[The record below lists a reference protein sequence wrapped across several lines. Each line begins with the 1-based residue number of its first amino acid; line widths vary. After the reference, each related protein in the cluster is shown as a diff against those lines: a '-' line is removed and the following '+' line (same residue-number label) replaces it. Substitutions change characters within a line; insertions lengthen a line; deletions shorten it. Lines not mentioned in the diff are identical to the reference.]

1 MFSNSNE
8 SGLIQTA
15 SSAAAQQRKKR
26 PRGDRLRPGAL
37 DAAAKRDPVRSRSI
51 SPNSRQSRRR
61 RKVLP
66 RLPSSHSQDREQNVT
81 ESIPAVEPSTFVGI
95 DVSKEKLDVCV
106 LPGGEFRTFAND
118 AVGRLKLVA
127 FGQSLGPAL
136 LVLEATGGYERPAL
150 FALQDAGLAVSLV
163 NPRQVRDFAKGL
175 GQLAKTDAL
184 DAAVLAE
191 FARLVSPPPSAIT
204 TEKKRELEALVTR
217 RRQVLEFRVAEQN
230 RSQQTDDRFIRQ
242 SLNQVLKTLD
252 RQLKAIEDR
261 IAKLLESDDQWK
273 GKLELLLSTPG
284 VGKTVAAT
292 LVAELPEL
300 GNLNRQEI
308 AALVGV
314 APFAKDSGT
323 KRGRRATWGGRRKLR
338 SVLYMAALTARRCNP
353 AIKVFAQRLAIAG
366 KSFRA
371 IQVACIRK
379 LLVILNT
386 MVKNNTPWK
395 FQEKS

>member
-1 MFSNSNE
+1 MVSNQS
-8 SGLIQTA
+8 A
-15 SSAAAQQRKKR
+15 SCPAARRDGQRS
-26 PRGDRLRPGAL
+26 RGDRLRPGAL
-37 DAAAKRDPVRSRSI
+37 DAVAKPDPSRPRSI

-61 RKVLP
+61 RKKLP
-66 RLPSSHSQDREQNVT
+66 RSPSSHSQDREQNVSEPT
-81 ESIPAVEPSTFVGI
+81 KATEPSTFVGI
-95 DVSKEKLDVCV
+95 DVSKGKLDVCV
-106 LPGGEFRTFAND
+106 LPGGEFCTFAND
-118 AVGRLKLVA
+118 VAGCAKLVA
-127 FGQSLGPAL
+127 LGESLGSVL

-150 FALQDAGLAVSLV
+150 LALQEANLAVALV

-191 FARLVSPPPSAIT
+191 FARLISPPLSAKT
-204 TEKKRELEALVTR
+204 TKKQRELEALVTR
-217 RRQVLEFRVAEQN
+217 RRQLLELRVAEQN
-230 RSQQTDDRFIRQ
+230 RSQQTTDKFIQ
-242 SLNQVLKTLD
+242 KSLGQVIKALD
-252 RQLKAIEDR
+252 RQIKSIEAR

-273 GKLELLLSTPG
+273 HKLELLLSTSG

-314 APFAKDSGT
+314 APFAKDSGA
-323 KRGRRATWGGRRKLR
+323 KRGQRAIWGGRQKVR

-353 AIKVFAQRLAIAG
+353 AIQAFAQRLAIAG
-366 KSFRA
+366 KSFKA

-386 MVKNNTPWK
+386 MLKNNTPWK
-395 FQEKS
+395 NTQKN

>member
-1 MFSNSNE
+1 MSE
-8 SGLIQTA
+8 SVH
-15 SSAAAQQRKKR
+15 
-26 PRGDRLRPGAL
+26 
-37 DAAAKRDPVRSRSI
+37 AAKPSI
-51 SPNSRQSRRR
+51 
-61 RKVLP
+61 
-66 RLPSSHSQDREQNVT
+66 
-81 ESIPAVEPSTFVGI
+81 FVGI
-95 DVSKEKLDVCV
+95 DVSKAKLDVCV
-106 LPGGEFRTFAND
+106 SPGGELRTFAND
-118 AVGRLKLVA
+118 PAGRLKLVA
-127 FGQSLGPAL
+127 CAQALGPVL

-150 FALQDAGLAVSLV
+150 LALQDAGLAVALV

-175 GQLAKTDAL
+175 GQFAKTDAL
-184 DAAVLAE
+184 DAAVLAQ
-191 FARLVSPPPSAIT
+191 FARLASPPPSAAT
-204 TEKKRELEALVTR
+204 SEKKRELEALVTR
-217 RRQVLEFRVAEQN
+217 RRQVLELRVAEQN
-230 RSQQTDDRFIRQ
+230 RSQQTDDKFIRK
-242 SLNQVLKTLD
+242 SLDQVLKTLD
-252 RQLKAIEDR
+252 RQLQAIEDR

-273 GKLELLLSTPG
+273 AQLELLLSTPG

-338 SVLYMAALTARRCNP
+338 SVLYMAALTVRRCNP
-353 AIKVFAQRLAIAG
+353 AIRAFAQRLAIAG
-366 KSFRA
+366 KSFKA

-395 FQEKS
+395 FQGKS